1 MNKIGYIIGRE
12 YMVRVRKRTFW
23 ILTFLIPV
31 LYGLMIGFS
40 VLMTKNPGIKLQEVN
55 VIDYSEL
62 FKDKLSDNDDI
73 NYVFMEKGTEQGL
86 IKMLETAENQHVLVF
101 PVLDVN
107 KPEGIKLYST
117 KQAATVT
124 SDKIKADIKNII
136 KDERIKALGL
146 TQEVIAQLEPDIK
159 LDIKKISEE
168 GIEDDNTLLSGIV
181 AGIAGF
187 LNYIF
192 VFIYGSLVL
201 RGVHEE
207 KQSRIVEIIISTVR
221 PFELMLG
228 KIIGVALVGLTQ
240 FIMWIGII
248 AIIST
253 AGIADLSMIAGNNT
267 GSSELSSILSGLS
280 NINFPLIIAT
290 FIFYFIGGYFLY
302 SSLFAAVA
310 ASVDNQTDMQ
320 QFIVPLSIPL
330 IIAIISIQGILQA
343 PNSDLAV
350 WMSMIPFT
358 SPVIMVARVSFGI
371 PYSQLIISM
380 ILMAATFI
388 FATWIAGKI
397 YRVGILMTGVKVT
410 YKQLWK
416 WIFYK

>member
-55 VIDYSEL
+55 VIDYSGL

-388 FATWIAGKI
+388 FTTWIAGKI

>member
-1 MNKIGYIIGRE
+1 
-12 YMVRVRKRTFW
+12 
-23 ILTFLIPV
+23 
-31 LYGLMIGFS
+31 
-40 VLMTKNPGIKLQEVN
+40 
-55 VIDYSEL
+55 
-62 FKDKLSDNDDI
+62 
-73 NYVFMEKGTEQGL
+73 
-86 IKMLETAENQHVLVF
+86 
-101 PVLDVN
+101 
-107 KPEGIKLYST
+107 
-117 KQAATVT
+117 
-124 SDKIKADIKNII
+124 
-136 KDERIKALGL
+136 
-146 TQEVIAQLEPDIK
+146 
-159 LDIKKISEE
+159 
-168 GIEDDNTLLSGIV
+168 
-181 AGIAGF
+181 
-187 LNYIF
+187 
-192 VFIYGSLVL
+192 
-201 RGVHEE
+201 
-207 KQSRIVEIIISTVR
+207 
-221 PFELMLG
+221 MLG

-388 FATWIAGKI
+388 FTTWIAGKI